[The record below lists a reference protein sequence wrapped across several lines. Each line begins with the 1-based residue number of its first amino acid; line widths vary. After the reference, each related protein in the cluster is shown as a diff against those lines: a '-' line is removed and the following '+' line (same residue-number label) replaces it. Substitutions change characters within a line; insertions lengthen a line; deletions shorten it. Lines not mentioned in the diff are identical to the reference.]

1 VARIA
6 VIGHVEWL
14 THSRGELPPR
24 GEIVML
30 EDSIEEPAGGGGVS
44 AVQVANLG
52 AECLFYTALGDD
64 ETGQRIASGLAAR
77 GVRVLAAP
85 REGHHARAL
94 SITGD
99 GSVDRTIFVM
109 DVAPWPMASDPLPW
123 KELATCEAVYFT
135 GRDPET
141 LRAARAARHVVVTGR
156 RRDVLEESGVRID
169 LLVASAADPAEAVR
183 PEDLPVP
190 PGAIVWTE
198 GGHGGHWRDE
208 SGREGRW
215 APATVPGEPV
225 DAYGC
230 GDCFVA
236 GVTVGLGRDLGLQAA
251 LELGARCGATC
262 LTGRGGLGP
271 QLRERI

>member
-1 VARIA
+1 
-6 VIGHVEWL
+6 
-14 THSRGELPPR
+14 
-24 GEIVML
+24 
-30 EDSIEEPAGGGGVS
+30 
-44 AVQVANLG
+44 
-52 AECLFYTALGDD
+52 
-64 ETGQRIASGLAAR
+64 
-77 GVRVLAAP
+77 
-85 REGHHARAL
+85 
-94 SITGD
+94 
-99 GSVDRTIFVM
+99 
-109 DVAPWPMASDPLPW
+109 
-123 KELATCEAVYFT
+123 
-135 GRDPET
+135 
-141 LRAARAARHVVVTGR
+141 
-156 RRDVLEESGVRID
+156 
-169 LLVASAADPAEAVR
+169 VASAADPAEAVR